1 MTSFAL
7 TSSII
12 VGMPCLFHFVC
23 ATLLHGAEAW
33 TTCSWHLRALQRH
46 HQRCSRSILGIH
58 WEDGRTNVSVLKDA
72 SRNSFTTIL
81 MQHQL
86 RWTGRIVCM
95 PNTRLPK
102 QILCSQ
108 LNDGRRGPRWAEE
121 TFSGQHQD
129 QPVEVLSQWT
139 TGSLSLWKGACGMKS
154 RTKAQLLMSLNY
166 VMSQTQSDN
175 SKKKDGQRLQP
186 HHTLMWPPQPSQDPP
201 GAPSEDRHTRFRVTA
216 DDFVS
221 ARLQLHK
228 SRT

>member
-1 MTSFAL
+1 MDHLQSASQGSPTTPSKML
-7 TSSII
+7 TQHT
-12 VGMPCLFHFVC
+12 GDP
-23 ATLLHGAEAW
+23 
-33 TTCSWHLRALQRH
+33 
-46 HQRCSRSILGIH
+46 LG
-58 WEDGRTNVSVLKDA
+58 GRTYQRQCSEGCQQKQLHHNIDA
-72 SRNSFTTIL
+72 TPTWT
-81 MQHQL
+81 
-86 RWTGRIVCM
+86 WTGRIVCM

-121 TFSGQHQD
+121 TFSGQRQD

-175 SKKKDGQRLQP
+175 SKKKDGQKLQP